1 MGEAA
6 EGVQEAR
13 AVARFV
19 RVPPRK
25 ARIVVDLIRGKPVR
39 QALDILGLLPQRAA
53 RLVAKVVKSAVANAE
68 HNYDLDA
75 DELYV
80 ARAFV
85 DQGPMLKRIH
95 PRARGQ
101 AFPIL
106 KRTSHITIVVR
117 QRQGA

>member
-1 MGEAA
+1 MAEAA
-6 EGVQEAR
+6 ERVREAR

-25 ARIVVDLIRGKPVR
+25 ARIVVDLVRGKPVR
-39 QALDILGLLPQRAA
+39 QALDLLRLLPQRAA
-53 RLVAKVVKSAVANAE
+53 RIVAKVVRSAAANAE

-75 DELYV
+75 EELYV

-85 DQGPMLKRIH
+85 DQGPVLKRIH

-106 KRTSHITIVVR
+106 RRTSHITVVVR
-117 QRQGA
+117 EREGA